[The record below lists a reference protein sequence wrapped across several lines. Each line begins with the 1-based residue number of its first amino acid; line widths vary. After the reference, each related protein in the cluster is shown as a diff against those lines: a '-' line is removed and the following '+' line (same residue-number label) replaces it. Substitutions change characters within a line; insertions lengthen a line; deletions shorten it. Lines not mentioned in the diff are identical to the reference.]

1 MIRAAVFDGPGRPLR
16 FEAVPRP
23 RLGPGEAL
31 LRVRMCTV
39 CGSDLHT
46 FTGRRLGPTPCV
58 LGHEILGDVEEA
70 GTGFTD
76 GAGEPLRVG
85 ERVVV
90 GVAGSCGRCF
100 FCARGLPQKCE
111 SLFKYGHE
119 PVAAGR
125 GPTGGLTTH
134 CHLLRGS
141 AVVRV
146 PAELPD
152 EVAAPAGCATATV
165 AAALAAARPQG
176 SSVVVLGL
184 GMLGLTACAMA
195 SACGAEA
202 VIACDVDDSR
212 LSLARRFG
220 ATHAVKPGEAVA
232 AAKELTAGRG
242 ADFALELSGSPA
254 AAALSLDV
262 LRTGGT
268 AAWVGAVLPT
278 DPVVV
283 RPEAIVRRCLT
294 VVGVHNY
301 APWHLRAAVE
311 FLAAQHARFPF
322 AELVSRTF
330 PLAEADAAFRFAEA
344 ERPVR
349 VAVRG

>member
-1 MIRAAVFDGPGRPLR
+1 VIRAAVFDGPGRPFR

-23 RLGPGEAL
+23 RLGRGEAIV
-31 LRVRMCTV
+31 RVRLCTV
-39 CGSDLHT
+39 CGSDRHT
-46 FTGRRLGPTPCV
+46 FAGRRPGPTPCV
-58 LGHEILGDVEEA
+58 LGHEIVGEIEEV
-70 GTGFTD
+70 GEGFAD
-76 GAGEPLRVG
+76 ASGEPVHPG

-90 GVAGSCGRCF
+90 GVAASCGGCF

-125 GPTGGLTTH
+125 GPSGGFTTH
-134 CHLLRGS
+134 CHLLPGS
-141 AVVRV
+141 AAVRV
-146 PAELPD
+146 PDALPD

-165 AAALAAARPQG
+165 AAAMAAVCSQG
-176 SSVVVLGL
+176 CGVVLGL

-195 SACGAEA
+195 TAAGSAA
-202 VIACDVDDSR
+202 VVACDVDDTR

-220 ATHAVKPGEAVA
+220 ATHTVRPAEAVA
-232 AAKELTAGRG
+232 AAKDLTAGRG

-268 AAWVGAVLPT
+268 AVWVGAVLPT
-278 DPVVV
+278 DPITV
-283 RPEAIVRRCLT
+283 RPEAVVRRCLS

-301 APWHLRAAVE
+301 APWHLRSAID
-311 FLAAQHARFPF
+311 FLAPNHARFPF

-330 PLAEADAAFRFAEA
+330 PLDEVDAAFRFAEA
-344 ERPVR
+344 SRPVR
-349 VAVRG
+349 VAVGG

>member
-1 MIRAAVFDGPGRPLR
+1 VIRAAVFDGPGRPFR

-23 RLGPGEAL
+23 RPGPGEAL
-31 LRVRMCTV
+31 VRVRLCTV

-46 FTGRRLGPTPCV
+46 FAGRRPGPTPCV
-58 LGHEILGDVEEA
+58 LGHEIVGEVDEVGE
-70 GTGFTD
+70 GFADAT
-76 GAGEPLRVG
+76 GEPVRPG
-85 ERVVV
+85 ERVGV
-90 GVAGSCGRCF
+90 GVAASCGGCF

-125 GPTGGLTTH
+125 GPSGGLTTH
-134 CHLLRGS
+134 CHLLGGS

-146 PAELPD
+146 PDGLPD

-165 AAALAAARPQG
+165 AAALATVRPQG
-176 SSVVVLGL
+176 CGVVLGL

-195 SACGAEA
+195 AAAGATA
-202 VIACDVDDSR
+202 VVACDVDDTR

-220 ATHAVKPGEAVA
+220 ATHAVKPAEAVA
-232 AAKELTAGRG
+232 AAKDLTAGRG
-242 ADFALELSGSPA
+242 ADVALELSGSPS

-268 AAWVGAVLPT
+268 AVWVGAVLPT
-278 DPVVV
+278 DPVAV
-283 RPEAIVRRCLT
+283 RPEAVVRRCLS

-301 APWHLRAAVE
+301 APWHLRTAID
-311 FLAAQHARFPF
+311 FLAHNHARFPF
-322 AELVSRTF
+322 AELVARTF
-330 PLAEADAAFRFAEA
+330 SLDEADAALAFAGSA
-344 ERPVR
+344 RPVR